1 MGNEF
6 VKLGDDEF
14 KKAMK
19 NTIDGID
26 VNDHVLFN
34 MCFEKNEGEVVARKH
49 IHITIDKLSA
59 KDVIELNDL
68 TGLGDDGHEQE

>member
-34 MCFEKNEGEVVARKH
+34 MCFE
-49 IHITIDKLSA
+49 
-59 KDVIELNDL
+59 
-68 TGLGDDGHEQE
+68 